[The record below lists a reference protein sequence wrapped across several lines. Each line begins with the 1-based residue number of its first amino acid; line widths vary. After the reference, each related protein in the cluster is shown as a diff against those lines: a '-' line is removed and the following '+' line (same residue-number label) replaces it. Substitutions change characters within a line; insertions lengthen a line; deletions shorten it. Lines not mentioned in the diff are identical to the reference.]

1 MLRFAASR
9 ILWGIPSLL
18 IMSALLYF
26 CIGGMLGSPS
36 FFLLGLDA
44 TPDAVAALDAKLGFD
59 RPLYVQYFDWLWHV
73 LHGDLGTSYITR
85 QPAWDIIWQA
95 LPITFEISVYAII
108 LSVSASVIINTAAGK
123 SKIVNFLINV
133 AAIAGITLPN
143 FVLGTFL
150 IYILSVHLGLLPT
163 LGWSSWEDGV
173 LEHYVHLILPV
184 LTISGYFFGATTLTY
199 RPGFQTVARQP
210 MARLARAKGAS
221 PYRVAF
227 MHVMPNAILPV
238 VSFVG
243 IIAGQIVGGAVVTE
257 TLFSIPGLG
266 SLFVQSIMGR
276 DFPLMLAM
284 GMFLIASVIVV
295 SAITDI
301 VYAYLNPRIRIE

>member
-1 MLRFAASR
+1 MLRFATSR

-26 CIGGMLGSPS
+26 CVGGMLGSPS
-36 FFLLGLDA
+36 LFLLGLDA
-44 TPDAVAALDAKLGFD
+44 TPEAIASLDAKLGFD
-59 RPLYVQYFDWLWHV
+59 RPVYVQYFDWLWRC

-85 QPAWDIIWQA
+85 QPTLDVILQA
-95 LPITFEISVYAII
+95 LPITFEISVYAIV
-108 LSVSASVIINTAAGK
+108 LSVSASVIINTASGK
-123 SKIVNFLINV
+123 SKIVNFLINFV
-133 AAIAGITLPN
+133 TVAGITLPN

-150 IYILSVHLGLLPT
+150 IYILSVDLGLLPS
-163 LGWSSWEDGV
+163 LGWSPWSDGV
-173 LEHYVHLILPV
+173 VEHFVHLILPV
-184 LTISGYFFGATTLTY
+184 LTISGYLFGSTTLTY
-199 RPGFQTVARQP
+199 RPGFQAVMREP

-227 MHVMPNAILPV
+227 RHVMPNAILPV

-243 IIAGQIVGGAVVTE
+243 IIVGQIVGGAVVTE

-284 GMFLIASVIVV
+284 GMFLVASVIVA
-295 SAITDI
+295 SALTDI
-301 VYAYLNPRIRIE
+301 AYAYLNPRIRI

>member
-1 MLRFAASR
+1 MLRFAANR

-18 IMSALLYF
+18 VMSALLYF
-26 CIGGMLGSPS
+26 CVGGMLGSPS
-36 FFLLGLDA
+36 LFLLGLDA
-44 TPDAVAALDAKLGFD
+44 TPEAIASLDAKLGFD
-59 RPLYVQYFDWLWHV
+59 RPIYVQYFDWLWHC

-85 QPAWDIIWQA
+85 QPTLDVILQA
-95 LPITFEISVYAII
+95 LPITFELSLYAIV
-108 LSVSASVIINTAAGK
+108 LSVSASVIINTASGK
-123 SKIVNFLINV
+123 SRIISFLISFV
-133 AAIAGITLPN
+133 TIAGITLPN

-150 IYILSVHLGLLPT
+150 IYILSVYLGLLPS
-163 LGWSSWEDGV
+163 LGWSPWGDGIF
-173 LEHYVHLILPV
+173 EHFVHLILPV
-184 LTISGYFFGATTLTY
+184 LTISGYLFGATTLTY
-199 RPGFQTVARQP
+199 RPGFQSVMREP

-227 MHVMPNAILPV
+227 RHVMPNAILPV

-243 IIAGQIVGGAVVTE
+243 IIVGQIVGGAVVTE

-284 GMFLIASVIVV
+284 GMFLVASVILV

-301 VYAYLNPRIRIE
+301 AYAYLNPRIRI

>member
-1 MLRFAASR
+1 MLRFATSR

-26 CIGGMLGSPS
+26 SVGGMLGSPS
-36 FFLLGLDA
+36 LFLLGLDA
-44 TPDAVAALDAKLGFD
+44 TPEAIASLDAKLGFD
-59 RPLYVQYFDWLWHV
+59 RPLYVQYFDWLWRC

-85 QPAWDIIWQA
+85 QPTLDVILQA
-95 LPITFEISVYAII
+95 LPITFELSLYAIV
-108 LSVSASVIINTAAGK
+108 LSVSASVIINTASGK
-123 SKIVNFLINV
+123 SKIVNFLINLV
-133 AAIAGITLPN
+133 TVAGITLPN

-150 IYILSVHLGLLPT
+150 IYLLSVYLGLLPS
-163 LGWSSWEDGV
+163 LGWSPWGDGIF
-173 LEHYVHLILPV
+173 EHFVHLILPV
-184 LTISGYFFGATTLTY
+184 LTISGYLFGATTLTY
-199 RPGFQTVARQP
+199 RPGFQAVMREP

-221 PYRVAF
+221 PSRVAF
-227 MHVMPNAILPV
+227 RHVMPNAILPV

-243 IIAGQIVGGAVVTE
+243 IIVGQIVGGAVVTE

-284 GMFLIASVIVV
+284 GMFLVASVIVV

-301 VYAYLNPRIRIE
+301 AYAYLNPRIRI